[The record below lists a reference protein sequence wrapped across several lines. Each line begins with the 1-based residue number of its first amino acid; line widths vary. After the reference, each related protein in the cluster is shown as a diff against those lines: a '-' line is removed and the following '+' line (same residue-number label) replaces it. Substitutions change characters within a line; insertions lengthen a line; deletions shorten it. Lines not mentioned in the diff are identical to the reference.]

1 MITLKEIFDNLAYG
15 EFANLALGNSPL
27 GTLTEDKYPKI
38 VSAMN
43 LGLVEIYKR
52 FILKR
57 KKCLLMQQT
66 GVTTYYLRSDYV
78 GDYLETVDDGSY
90 EESAFNDDLI
100 KVLEVEDAA
109 GEDIPLNNPRY
120 PDTGVFT
127 QAFDTIT
134 MQPASPLKTL
144 TLTYQA
150 EYPKIVITDDFD
162 PTEIRLFFPNFIL
175 EALLAYIAARV
186 FKGKTSKSA
195 EGETNLSTTFNY
207 QFENACKKITELGL
221 AEEAE
226 ELATNFTNKGFI

>member
-38 VSAMN
+38 VSALN

-57 KKCLLMQQT
+57 KQCLLKQQI

-78 GDYLETVDDGSY
+78 GDYIETVEDGSFEDNY
-90 EESAFNDDLI
+90 FNDDLI
-100 KVLEVEDAA
+100 KVLEVTDAA
-109 GEDIPLNNPRY
+109 GDSVPLNNPRY

-134 MQPASPLKTL
+134 MKPASSLQTY
-144 TLTYQA
+144 TVTYQA
-150 EYPKIVITDDFD
+150 EYPKIIIADDFD
-162 PTEIRLFFPNFIL
+162 PNEIRLFFPNFIL

-207 QFENACKKITELGL
+207 QFENACKKIIELGL

-226 ELATNFTNKGFI
+226 ERSNKFVTKGFV